1 MEFLITLLVLFFILL
16 AAHFW
21 LAGSEDLSRYD
32 HPVEPEGG
40 ETIAAAGGPSE
51 SHRQAEAALLS
62 VGPEIESLPP
72 RKLIPWVR
80 DFMDRIP
87 EGRRFD
93 AEFRPVECD
102 GVRCE
107 WVLAPGADPS
117 RRVLYLHGGAFFA
130 GSPLSHRT
138 ITARFSAVARAALLS
153 VDYRLLPEHR
163 RRDGIDDCRSAY
175 RWLLVNGPDG
185 PLPLSR
191 FFIGGDSAGG
201 NLALMLSAWARDGG
215 LRSADAVVTFSPTTD
230 STFRAPSMQSNAE
243 SDAMVRSLMAPLKRV
258 PRPMLRW
265 MSALTNRVRPA
276 APEVSPVY
284 GDLSGLPPT
293 LIQASDSEMLY
304 DDARRYVNKARCAGS
319 PAYLQTWSGLLH
331 AWPLFYPQVDEARH
345 SWERVAAFLERV
357 EAGEAGCYQ
366 RPRSR

>member
-107 WVLAPGADPS
+107 
-117 RRVLYLHGGAFFA
+117 
-130 GSPLSHRT
+130 
-138 ITARFSAVARAALLS
+138 
-153 VDYRLLPEHR
+153 
-163 RRDGIDDCRSAY
+163 
-175 RWLLVNGPDG
+175 
-185 PLPLSR
+185 
-191 FFIGGDSAGG
+191 
-201 NLALMLSAWARDGG
+201 
-215 LRSADAVVTFSPTTD
+215 
-230 STFRAPSMQSNAE
+230 
-243 SDAMVRSLMAPLKRV
+243 
-258 PRPMLRW
+258 
-265 MSALTNRVRPA
+265 
-276 APEVSPVY
+276 
-284 GDLSGLPPT
+284 
-293 LIQASDSEMLY
+293 
-304 DDARRYVNKARCAGS
+304 
-319 PAYLQTWSGLLH
+319 
-331 AWPLFYPQVDEARH
+331 
-345 SWERVAAFLERV
+345 
-357 EAGEAGCYQ
+357 
-366 RPRSR
+366 